1 MRKNNFGILDKIYA
15 IHLILFRFSDII
27 IVVIIMTVNEILI
40 EKGMTKYRLAKLS
53 GIPNATLSELCSGK
67 TNIKKCTADT
77 VYKIAKVLEVPME
90 SLLEESKKESVR
102 NEYEKSY
109 EYGLPGYL
117 QHDLDAFKEGLENNS
132 SLMDCLWCELYG
144 SINSALIDDGA
155 ITEEHAEYLRN
166 KYLRR

>member
-1 MRKNNFGILDKIYA
+1 MQKNNFGVFHKIYA

-90 SLLEESKKESVR
+90 SLLEESKNESVR

-117 QHDLDAFKEGLENNS
+117 QHDLDAFKEGLKNNS

-144 SINSALIDDGA
+144 SINSALIDDSA

>member
-1 MRKNNFGILDKIYA
+1 MPKNNFGVFHKIYV

-117 QHDLDAFKEGLENNS
+117 QHDLDAFKEGLKNNS

-144 SINSALIDDGA
+144 SINSALIDDNA